1 MENLSIEQ
9 TQQTPSILF
18 DYSNN
23 YFEMRGNSYPE
34 NIMEF
39 YKPIFTWLNEFFE
52 TVEEKEVAFTI
63 DLTYFNSGTS
73 RILMEICDLLDQA
86 CASFGNRITLNW
98 VYEEDD
104 EDSLDFADMLQD
116 SNEMLIFNLILKEE

>member
-1 MENLSIEQ
+1 MENLNIES

-18 DYSNN
+18 DYARN
-23 YFEMRGNSYPE
+23 YFEIRGNSYPE

-39 YKPIFTWLNEFFE
+39 YKPVFAWLNEFFE
-52 TVEEKEVAFTI
+52 TCEEKNVMFNI

-73 RILMEICDLLDQA
+73 RVLMEICDILDQA
-86 CASFGNRITLNW
+86 SASRGNQITLNW

-116 SNEMLIFNLILKEE
+116 SNELLVFNMIPKDE